1 MSIINL
7 HPFNVIIHTL
17 AKRIDDGDKSL
28 GDVGIAARIDRQLI
42 IAAMEVGRQ
51 FDRSSALILFKTN
64 YDTSRQTMRVAQFGI
79 GYLGISVRHADLH
92 RLTSKIPG
100 AIGLDTNGR

>member
-1 MSIINL
+1 MGKLSIINL

-51 FDRSSALILFKTN
+51 FDGTSTLILFKTN
-64 YDTSRQTMRVAQFGI
+64 HDTSRQTMRVAQFGI
-79 GYLGISVRHADLH
+79 GYHGIVSSDAHPH
-92 RLTSKIPG
+92 RLTGKIP
-100 AIGLDTNGR
+100 

>member
-1 MSIINL
+1 
-7 HPFNVIIHTL
+7 
-17 AKRIDDGDKSL
+17 
-28 GDVGIAARIDRQLI
+28 
-42 IAAMEVGRQ
+42 MEVGRQ
-51 FDRSSALILFKTN
+51 FYHTSPLPAFKTYHN
-64 YDTSRQTMRVAQFGI
+64 AGSQTMRVAQFGI